1 MAAVLCWLLVS
12 TLPGAATCMLL
23 WPALLRRPATLIVA
37 GAATTFAVTGVVA
50 SLLHL
55 GGLGPWPGVA
65 VVWVVLVLAGTVRL
79 VLRPPPP
86 STTPSS
92 QADLQRSATRTAG
105 VLLGVA
111 IALAAVVWTTSA
123 EGTIPPNRDSANH
136 AYFAARIV
144 RENTLDAEVV
154 LAESPTN
161 LAPAASYY
169 PLTLHTQIAVAHRLT
184 GVSVGELLLAAAIV
198 AGGLW
203 LPLGGFLLAR
213 RLLPERPEVA
223 GLTALVAVSAAVV
236 PYQPMWWGGITL
248 VVGLSLVPGTLAVV
262 LRVTSERS
270 QARASVTGTSVA
282 RTTVAAAAVAGTVAV
297 HPSQLALLVVLF
309 GAFAATDLLRSRR
322 PRGQEEAP
330 PPGPPDTPLD
340 TRPSIPPPEAPTG
353 GGTRGTGGV
362 AIAAPPRSE
371 VSAGRS
377 PAESRTP
384 SQVVRA
390 WGLVAVLS
398 AVVLA
403 PSTLG
408 LASGT
413 SERADHHATRHD
425 TVPVGLQRLVSLDLD
440 NGATQ
445 PVLGV
450 LALVGVVLGWRERRL
465 RPLLG
470 IVGAFTVLFLAA
482 AVGGPLWRGLSPL
495 TVPWYRSWWRLLYN
509 VALFLPLLAA
519 LSLDEL
525 RRRLRGV
532 VGAGAAAA
540 IVALVPVVVLAPA
553 AARTLRLGFENQVL
567 LDGADLAVMERLA
580 ERIDPGTTVLNQEND
595 ATAWMYATEGLPAF
609 SALLGFARSE
619 DAAQRDWLLAHLGE
633 LDTDPRVA
641 ELLDRWD
648 VGYVMVN
655 DRTYISEEPALVPSE
670 LVDVEGLEL
679 VEHTDTLWVWR
690 VDR

>member
-12 TLPGAATCMLL
+12 TLPGAATCVLL
-23 WPALLRRPATLIVA
+23 WPGLLRRPATLIVA
-37 GAATTFAVTGVVA
+37 GAATTFAVTGVA
-50 SLLHL
+50 AALLQL

-65 VVWVVLVLAGTVRL
+65 AVWAVLVAAGAARL

-86 STTPSS
+86 STTPTS
-92 QADLQRSATRTAG
+92 QTGPQRSATRTAV

-111 IALAAVVWTTSA
+111 VALAAVVWTTSV

-136 AYFAARIV
+136 AYFVARIV

-161 LAPAASYY
+161 PAPVANYY
-169 PLTLHTQIAVAHRLT
+169 PLTLHAQIAVAHRLT
-184 GVSVGELLLAAAIV
+184 GVSVGALLLAAAML

-213 RLLPERPEVA
+213 RLLPDRPEVA
-223 GLTALVAVSAAVV
+223 GLAALVAVSTAVF

-248 VVGLSLVPGTLAVV
+248 VVGLSLVPGTLVVV
-262 LRVTSERS
+262 LRVTSNRS
-270 QARASVTGTSVA
+270 RAGS
-282 RTTVAAAAVAGTVAV
+282 AVAGTMVAGTVVV

-309 GAFAATDLLRSRR
+309 GAFAAADLLRARR
-322 PRGQEEAP
+322 PRAQENAP
-330 PPGPPDTPLD
+330 RPGPPDTHAT
-340 TRPSIPPPEAPTG
+340 TRPPGPLPQAPTG
-353 GGTRGTGGV
+353 GVGPRGTGGV
-362 AIAAPPRSE
+362 AVATPPLSE
-371 VSAGRS
+371 ISADRS

-470 IVGAFTVLFLAA
+470 VVGAFAVLFMAA

-609 SALLGFARSE
+609 SVLLGFSRSE

-641 ELLDRWD
+641 EMLDRWD

-655 DRTYISEEPALVPSE
+655 DRTYISEEPALVSSE
-670 LVDVEGLEL
+670 LVGVEGLEL